1 MKPVSDFVAERRVVQ
16 HCDELLRANQTPF
29 DIAAACTEFAAEL
42 ALALP
47 GRLETLLLGPKIV
60 ISDWPVETVTASA
73 LEASWFAP
81 SIHFAITLG
90 PALPRFVV
98 SFDNALAL
106 ALTDRLFGGRGG
118 VPEEAPR
125 ALPQSATLAV
135 EQLVRCLGETLG
147 AMCGADGSQ
156 ISLACHPVLHRL
168 GVMPRNPRCL
178 RWNLTVEQVGTDPW
192 NISLAVEEGAM
203 RPLLEPRCGGSP
215 HGKRRAA
222 DPLSPAMAEI
232 PLTLSA
238 TLAKIRLPLDRL
250 ATLQPGTTIPFAPR
264 REVPLAIGG
273 QTVATATVGAL
284 DERVALRL
292 IRLS

>member
-1 MKPVSDFVAERRVVQ
+1 MKPVRDFVAERRAVQ
-16 HCDELLRANQTPF
+16 HCDELLRATRAPF
-29 DIAAACTEFAAEL
+29 DIAAACAEFAAEL

-60 ISDWPVETVTASA
+60 ISDWPAETVTASA
-73 LEASWFAP
+73 LQASWSGP

-118 VPEEAPR
+118 VPEDAPR
-125 ALPQSATLAV
+125 ALPQSACLAM
-135 EQLVRCLGETLG
+135 EQLVRCVADTLG
-147 AMCGADGSQ
+147 PMCGVDASQ
-156 ISLACHPVLHRL
+156 ASLACHPVLHRL
-168 GVMPRNPRCL
+168 GVLRRDPRCL
-178 RWNLTVEQVGTDPW
+178 RWNLTVEQVRTDPW
-192 NISLAVEEGAM
+192 NLSLAVEEAAM
-203 RPLLEPRCGGSP
+203 RPLLEPR
-215 HGKRRAA
+215 RAGTA
-222 DPLSPAMAEI
+222 PAGPDDPLSTALAAI
-232 PLTLSA
+232 PLTLTA

-250 ATLQPGTTIPFAPR
+250 ATLQPGAMIPFAPR
-264 REVPLAIGG
+264 REVPLAVGG

-292 IRLS
+292 TRLS